1 MRQIVLFV
9 LAAFAVGCLQV
20 QRLPDGSANYGGITS
35 ATGVARLNTSN
46 TSGAVMRAVRE
57 AARSGQPVSA
67 MFDGHGGGS
76 VQVGYAYGFY
86 QGAFGYYEPQFAASA
101 ARSAQVWA
109 AQLAYEQPI
118 PVGHRGGGDVES
130 RLTSLEETQAE
141 ELETVRRTT
150 ARRSS
155 K

>member
-35 ATGVARLNTSN
+35 ATGAMRLN
-46 TSGAVMRAVRE
+46 TSGAVMTAVRE

-67 MFDGHGGGS
+67 MFDGQGGGS
-76 VQVGYAYGFY
+76 VQVGYAYG
-86 QGAFGYYEPQFAASA
+86 GGYGVYPATYGYDPQFAASA

-109 AQLAYEQPI
+109 EQLAAERPI
-118 PVGHRGGGDVES
+118 PVGSIRGGDVES

-141 ELETVRRTT
+141 ELETVRRS
-150 ARRSS
+150 AAKRQ
-155 K
+155 